1 MTYLLRWTG
10 LGKLVSFY
18 KYFAFNAPW
27 TTTAAGVVIL
37 GGIAAIRVYL
47 LSAGVQR
54 PVYLIVY
61 YGLVVGV
68 ALLAAA
74 CAVIAASH
82 AVTRLGWALGSLV
95 SVSSLVVYVVG
106 RTAGLPGL
114 PELVGRWGYALGTF
128 SMLLAAA
135 FLGLHFSVV
144 TGMNIAVP
152 QRRQWHS

>member
-1 MTYLLRWTG
+1 MTYILRWTG
-10 LGKLVSFY
+10 VGKLVSFY

-27 TTTAAGVVIL
+27 ATTGAGMLLL
-37 GGIAAIRVYL
+37 GGIAATRLYLIYAVERPIHLVVYL
-47 LSAGVQR
+47 AVTATAAVVAAGCMVVSASRAVT
-54 PVYLIVY
+54 
-61 YGLVVGV
+61 VVGW
-68 ALLAAA
+68 
-74 CAVIAASH
+74 
-82 AVTRLGWALGSLV
+82 GLGSLV
-95 SVSSLVVYVVG
+95 SAAFLAVYLVS

-114 PELVGRWGYALGTF
+114 PQLVGHWGYALGTF